1 MWPPLGPSPTRP
13 AFAAMALAVR
23 VGRVR
28 FLPFFQFRSRIMPAV
43 DVDRDVQLVT
53 LRSALV
59 RTIARNHQ
67 MQIQSACEVR
77 SSDLSHLMAAQ
88 LLDGV
93 QLTLDVESLPHSGAM
108 SIVLTADEADNLA
121 RILDHL
127 VSTIRGQ
134 EVAPLV
140 ARPIGFQG

>member
-1 MWPPLGPSPTRP
+1 
-13 AFAAMALAVR
+13 
-23 VGRVR
+23 
-28 FLPFFQFRSRIMPAV
+28 MPAV

-53 LRSALV
+53 LHSALV

-67 MQIQSACEVR
+67 MEIQAACEVR
-77 SSDLSHLMAAQ
+77 NSDLSHLMAAQ

-93 QLTLDVESLPHSGAM
+93 QLTLDIESRPHSGAM

-140 ARPIGFQG
+140 ARSIGFQG